1 MNRFKHSEKAQ
12 LQHLPGELVNPADQ
26 PEPQDVAGYIRRG
39 FAFYSRK
46 EYLRAEQDFKHAIEL
61 DTSSIDAF
69 YGLGMV
75 MKFQKHVEDSV
86 KTFQKTLELIA
97 GGAVTDRTRAAM
109 LRRLVLGHI
118 NELTIGDWNLEKE
131 IWHHV

>member
-1 MNRFKHSEKAQ
+1 VNRLKHSEKIQAQ
-12 LQHLPGELVNPADQ
+12 SLPGELVDPANQ
-26 PEPQDVAGYIRRG
+26 SEPQDVAGYIRRG

-46 EYLRAEQDFKHAIEL
+46 EYLKAEQDFKHAIDL
-61 DTSSIDAF
+61 DSSSIDAF

-86 KTFQKTLELIA
+86 KAFQKTLELIV
-97 GGAVTDRTRAAM
+97 GGAVTDRARAAM
-109 LRRLVLGHI
+109 LRRLALGHI

-131 IWHHV
+131 IWHRV